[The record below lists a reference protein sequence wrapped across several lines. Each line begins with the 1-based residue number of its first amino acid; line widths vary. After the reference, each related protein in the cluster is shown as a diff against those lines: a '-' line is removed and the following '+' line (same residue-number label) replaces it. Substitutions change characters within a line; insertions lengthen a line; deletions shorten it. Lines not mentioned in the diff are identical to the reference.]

1 MVNTISRPIFS
12 LFGGGGALAR
22 TLSFLPL
29 FIFFRTLSIKDNNDN
44 YNYIFVPLEIGFF
57 FGGWGVG
64 GGLNN
69 FFLRVLLLIIFCPLK
84 YLIKELN
91 EIK

>member
-44 YNYIFVPLEIGFF
+44 YNYIFVPLEIGVFF
-57 FGGWGVG
+57 WGGGGW
-64 GGLNN
+64 NN
-69 FFLRVLLLIIFCPLK
+69 FFLRVLLLIFFCPLK